1 MVVVM
6 DGYGG
11 DQVRAA
17 ERPHLEAGE
26 PLMQR
31 AADGLA
37 RIVGELLD
45 DPAVRPQDG
54 PGSVLLLVGSG
65 DNGGD
70 ALFAGARLAADGRH
84 VAVLRVGSRVHEAGL
99 AAALDA
105 GARLAPPARPDRR
118 WRVAPEPAAW
128 APDGPS
134 DAGAGTAGAADILR
148 AAATPD
154 AERLAAVAAEA
165 AAEADLVLDGILGIG
180 TGSGTP
186 LRSPARQVVDA
197 IRELARD
204 QRAPFVVAVDVPS
217 GIDVDTGAVADDHV
231 LHADVTVTFGGV
243 KAGLL
248 TGPGATLAGRIE
260 LVDVGIGA
268 DLATM
273 EPLIRT

>member
-1 MVVVM
+1 MASPGYRGSVVPM

-70 ALFAGARLAADGRH
+70 ALFAGARLASDGRH

-99 AAALDA
+99 AAALD
-105 GARLAPPARPDRR
+105 
-118 WRVAPEPAAW
+118 
-128 APDGPS
+128 
-134 DAGAGTAGAADILR
+134 
-148 AAATPD
+148 
-154 AERLAAVAAEA
+154 
-165 AAEADLVLDGILGIG
+165 
-180 TGSGTP
+180 
-186 LRSPARQVVDA
+186 
-197 IRELARD
+197 
-204 QRAPFVVAVDVPS
+204 
-217 GIDVDTGAVADDHV
+217 
-231 LHADVTVTFGGV
+231 
-243 KAGLL
+243 
-248 TGPGATLAGRIE
+248 
-260 LVDVGIGA
+260 
-268 DLATM
+268 
-273 EPLIRT
+273 

>member
-1 MVVVM
+1 M
-6 DGYGG
+6 DGYGA
-11 DQVRAA
+11 DQIRAA

-37 RIVGELLD
+37 RVVGDLLD
-45 DPAVRPQDG
+45 DPAVRPGDG

-105 GARLAPPARPDRR
+105 GARLLDDPAG
-118 WRVAPEPAAW
+118 PEAVVTDAA
-128 APDGPS
+128 
-134 DAGAGTAGAADILR
+134 L
-148 AAATPD
+148 
-154 AERLAAVAAEA
+154 
-165 AAEADLVLDGILGIG
+165 EADLVLDAVLGIG
-180 TGSGTP
+180 VRGP
-186 LRSPARQVVDA
+186 AALRSPAREVVDA

-217 GIDVDTGAVADDHV
+217 GIDVDTGGIADEHV

-248 TGPGATLAGRIE
+248 RGPAATLAGRIE

-268 DLATM
+268 DLAAV
-273 EPLIRT
+273 EPLVRT

>member
-1 MVVVM
+1 M

-11 DQVRAA
+11 DQIRAA
-17 ERPHLEAGE
+17 ERPHLDADE

-37 RIVGELLD
+37 RIVGNLLD
-45 DPAVRPQDG
+45 DPAVRPGDG

-70 ALFAGARLAADGRH
+70 ALFAGARLAAAGRH
-84 VAVLRVGSRVHEAGL
+84 VTVLRVGSRIHEAGL

-105 GARLAPPARPDRR
+105 GARLLDDPTGPAGS
-118 WRVAPEPAAW
+118 A
-128 APDGPS
+128 GP
-134 DAGAGTAGAADILR
+134 
-148 AAATPD
+148 
-154 AERLAAVAAEA
+154 AAVATA
-165 AAEADLVLDGILGIG
+165 AALEADLVLDGILGIG
-180 TGSGTP
+180 VRGAAA
-186 LRSPARQVVDA
+186 LRSPAREVVDA

-217 GIDVDTGAVADDHV
+217 GIDVDTGGIADDHV

-248 TGPGATLAGRIE
+248 AGPGATLAGRIE
-260 LVDVGIGA
+260 LVDVGIG
-268 DLATM
+268 DELAAV

>member
-1 MVVVM
+1 M

-11 DQVRAA
+11 DQIRAA
-17 ERPHLEAGE
+17 ERPHLDAGE

-37 RIVGELLD
+37 RIVGDLLD
-45 DPAVRPQDG
+45 DAAVRPVDG
-54 PGSVLLLVGSG
+54 PGSVLVLAGSG

-105 GARLAPPARPDRR
+105 GARLL
-118 WRVAPEPAAW
+118 
-128 APDGPS
+128 DGPS
-134 DAGAGTAGAADILR
+134 DAAGPGAGGVADVLR
-148 AAATPD
+148 AAGRSD
-154 AERLAAVAAEA
+154 GERLADAATEA
-165 AAEADLVLDGILGIG
+165 ALEADLVLDGILGIG
-180 TGSGTP
+180 VHGANA
-186 LRSPARQVVDA
+186 LRSPAREVVDA

-217 GIDVDTGAVADDHV
+217 GIDVDTGGVADDHV

-248 TGPGATLAGRIE
+248 TGPAATLAGRIE

>member
-1 MVVVM
+1 MVVPM

-37 RIVGELLD
+37 RIVGDLLD

-70 ALFAGARLAADGRH
+70 ALFAGARLASAGRH

-105 GARLAPPARPDRR
+105 GARLL
-118 WRVAPEPAAW
+118 
-128 APDGPS
+128 DGPS
-134 DAGAGTAGAADILR
+134 DPGADRDDAGAADILR

-154 AERLAAVAAEA
+154 AERLAAA
-165 AAEADLVLDGILGIG
+165 AAAAAAGADIVLDGILGIG
-180 TGSGTP
+180 AGGGTP
-186 LRSPARQVVDA
+186 LHSPARQVVDA

-217 GIDVDTGAVADDHV
+217 GIDVDTGAVADEHV

-268 DLATM
+268 DLATV
-273 EPLIRT
+273 EPLVRT

>member
-1 MVVVM
+1 M

-17 ERPHLEAGE
+17 ERPHLDAGE

-37 RIVGELLD
+37 HIVGRLLD
-45 DPAVRPQDG
+45 DPAERPDDG

-70 ALFAGARLAADGRH
+70 ALFAGAALASDGRH
-84 VAVLRVGSRVHEAGL
+84 VEVLRVGSRVHEGGL
-99 AAALDA
+99 AAALGA
-105 GARLAPPARPDRR
+105 GAVLLEG
-118 WRVAPEPAAW
+118 APEQLATDAA
-128 APDGPS
+128 
-134 DAGAGTAGAADILR
+134 LR
-148 AAATPD
+148 
-154 AERLAAVAAEA
+154 
-165 AAEADLVLDGILGIG
+165 ADLVLDAVLGIG
-180 TGSGTP
+180 VHGASA
-186 LRSPARQVVDA
+186 LRSPAREVVQA

-231 LHADVTVTFGGV
+231 LQADVTVTFGGV

-248 TGPGATLAGRIE
+248 RGPGATLAGRIE
-260 LVDVGIGA
+260 LVDVGIA
-268 DLATM
+268 DDLAAT

>member
-1 MVVVM
+1 MSPPGYRGTVVAM

-11 DQVRAA
+11 DQIRAA
-17 ERPHLEAGE
+17 ERPHLDAGE

-37 RIVGELLD
+37 RIVGDLLD
-45 DPAVRPQDG
+45 DPAVRPGDG

-70 ALFAGARLAADGRH
+70 ALFAGARLAAAGRH

-105 GARLAPPARPDRR
+105 GARPLDDPAG
-118 WRVAPEPAAW
+118 PEAVVTDAAL
-128 APDGPS
+128 D
-134 DAGAGTAGAADILR
+134 
-148 AAATPD
+148 
-154 AERLAAVAAEA
+154 
-165 AAEADLVLDGILGIG
+165 ADLVLDAILGIG
-180 TGSGTP
+180 VQGP
-186 LRSPARQVVDA
+186 AALRSPAREVVDA

-217 GIDVDTGAVADDHV
+217 GIDVDTGGIADDHV

-248 TGPGATLAGRIE
+248 TGPAATLAGRIE

-273 EPLIRT
+273 EPLVRT

>member
-1 MVVVM
+1 M

-11 DQVRAA
+11 DQIRAA
-17 ERPHLEAGE
+17 ERPHLDAGE

-37 RIVGELLD
+37 RIVGDLLD
-45 DPAVRPQDG
+45 DPAVRPGDG

-70 ALFAGARLAADGRH
+70 ALFAGARLAAAGRH

-105 GARLAPPARPDRR
+105 GARLLDDPAG
-118 WRVAPEPAAW
+118 PEAVVTDAAL
-128 APDGPS
+128 D
-134 DAGAGTAGAADILR
+134 
-148 AAATPD
+148 
-154 AERLAAVAAEA
+154 
-165 AAEADLVLDGILGIG
+165 ADLVLDAILGIG
-180 TGSGTP
+180 VRGP
-186 LRSPARQVVDA
+186 AALRSPAREVVDA

-217 GIDVDTGAVADDHV
+217 GIDVDTGGIADDHV

-248 TGPGATLAGRIE
+248 TGPAATLAGRIE
-260 LVDVGIGA
+260 LVDVGIGT

-273 EPLIRT
+273 EPLVRT

>member
-1 MVVVM
+1 M

-11 DQVRAA
+11 DQIRAA
-17 ERPHLEAGE
+17 ERPHLDAGE

-37 RIVGELLD
+37 RIVGDLLD
-45 DPAVRPQDG
+45 DPAVRPGDG

-70 ALFAGARLAADGRH
+70 ALFAGARLAAAGRH

-99 AAALDA
+99 AAALDT
-105 GARLAPPARPDRR
+105 GARLLDDPAG
-118 WRVAPEPAAW
+118 PE
-128 APDGPS
+128 
-134 DAGAGTAGAADILR
+134 
-148 AAATPD
+148 
-154 AERLAAVAAEA
+154 AAVTDAALD
-165 AAEADLVLDGILGIG
+165 ADLVLDAILGIG
-180 TGSGTP
+180 VQGP
-186 LRSPARQVVDA
+186 AALRSPAREVVDA

-217 GIDVDTGAVADDHV
+217 GIDVDTGGIADDHV

-248 TGPGATLAGRIE
+248 TGPAATLAGRIE

-273 EPLIRT
+273 EPLVRT

>member
-1 MVVVM
+1 MSPPGYRGTVVAM
-6 DGYGG
+6 DGYGA
-11 DQVRAA
+11 DQIRAA

-37 RIVGELLD
+37 RVVGDLLD
-45 DPAVRPQDG
+45 DPAVRPGDG

-84 VAVLRVGSRVHEAGL
+84 VAVVRVGSRVHEAGL

-105 GARLAPPARPDRR
+105 GARLLDDPAG
-118 WRVAPEPAAW
+118 PEAVVTDAA
-128 APDGPS
+128 
-134 DAGAGTAGAADILR
+134 L
-148 AAATPD
+148 
-154 AERLAAVAAEA
+154 
-165 AAEADLVLDGILGIG
+165 EADLVLDAVLGIG
-180 TGSGTP
+180 VRGP
-186 LRSPARQVVDA
+186 AALRSPAREVVDA

-217 GIDVDTGAVADDHV
+217 GIDVDTGRIADEHV

-248 TGPGATLAGRIE
+248 VGPAATLAGRIE

-268 DLATM
+268 DLAAV
-273 EPLIRT
+273 EPLVRT

>member
-1 MVVVM
+1 MAPPGYRGRVVPM

-37 RIVGELLD
+37 RIVSELLD

-70 ALFAGARLAADGRH
+70 ALFAGARLASAGRH
-84 VAVLRVGSRVHEAGL
+84 VAVLRVGSRVHGAGL

-105 GARLAPPARPDRR
+105 GARLLG
-118 WRVAPEPAAW
+118 
-128 APDGPS
+128 GPS
-134 DAGAGTAGAADILR
+134 DAAGTGTAGAADILR

-154 AERLAAVAAEA
+154 ADRLAAVAAEA

-180 TGSGTP
+180 AGGGTS

-268 DLATM
+268 DLAAT
-273 EPLIRT
+273 EPLVRT

>member
-1 MVVVM
+1 M

-11 DQVRAA
+11 DQIRAA
-17 ERPHLEAGE
+17 ERPHLDAGE

-37 RIVGELLD
+37 TIVGDLLD
-45 DPAVRPQDG
+45 DPAVRPGDG

-84 VAVLRVGSRVHEAGL
+84 VTVLRVGSRVHEAGL

-105 GARLAPPARPDRR
+105 GARLL
-118 WRVAPEPAAW
+118 
-128 APDGPS
+128 DGPVPDS
-134 DAGAGTAGAADILR
+134 GGPDAGASDILR
-148 AAATPD
+148 AAVPTVG
-154 AERLAAVAAEA
+154 ERLAAVATEA
-165 AAEADLVLDGILGIG
+165 ALEADLVLDGILGIG
-180 TGSGTP
+180 VHGAAP
-186 LRSPARQVVDA
+186 LRSPAREVVDA

-217 GIDVDTGAVADDHV
+217 GIDVDTGGIADDHV

-248 TGPGATLAGRIE
+248 RGPAATLAGRIE

-268 DLATM
+268 DLAAVK
-273 EPLIRT
+273 PLIRT

>member
-1 MVVVM
+1 MSSPAYRGSVVAM

-11 DQVRAA
+11 DQIRAA
-17 ERPHLEAGE
+17 ERPHLDAGE

-31 AADGLA
+31 AAAGLA
-37 RIVGELLD
+37 RIVGDLLD
-45 DPAVRPQDG
+45 DPAVRPVDG
-54 PGSVLLLVGSG
+54 PGSVLVLAGSG

-70 ALFAGARLAADGRH
+70 ALFAGARLAAAGRH
-84 VAVLRVGSRVHEAGL
+84 VAVLRVGSRVHAAGL

-105 GARLAPPARPDRR
+105 GARLL
-118 WRVAPEPAAW
+118 
-128 APDGPS
+128 DGASGTSGPN
-134 DAGAGTAGAADILR
+134 AGGAADILR
-148 AAATPD
+148 AAGRSD
-154 AERLAAVAAEA
+154 GERLADVATEA
-165 AAEADLVLDGILGIG
+165 ALEADLVLDGILGIG
-180 TGSGTP
+180 VHGATA
-186 LRSPARQVVDA
+186 LRSPAREVVEA

-217 GIDVDTGAVADDHV
+217 GVDVDTGGVADDHV

-248 TGPGATLAGRIE
+248 TGPAATLAGRIE

>member
-1 MVVVM
+1 M

-11 DQVRAA
+11 DQIRAA
-17 ERPHLEAGE
+17 ERPHLDAGE

-37 RIVGELLD
+37 RIVGDLLD
-45 DPAVRPQDG
+45 DPAVRPGDG

-70 ALFAGARLAADGRH
+70 ALFAGARLAAAGRH

-105 GARLAPPARPDRR
+105 GARPLDDPAG
-118 WRVAPEPAAW
+118 PEAVVTDAAL
-128 APDGPS
+128 D
-134 DAGAGTAGAADILR
+134 
-148 AAATPD
+148 
-154 AERLAAVAAEA
+154 
-165 AAEADLVLDGILGIG
+165 ADLVLDAILGIG
-180 TGSGTP
+180 VQGP
-186 LRSPARQVVDA
+186 AALRSPAREVVDA

-217 GIDVDTGAVADDHV
+217 GIDVDTGGIADDHV

-248 TGPGATLAGRIE
+248 TGPAATLAGRIE

-273 EPLIRT
+273 EPLVRT

>member
-1 MVVVM
+1 MVVAM

-31 AADGLA
+31 AAAGLA

-70 ALFAGARLAADGRH
+70 ALFAGAHLASDGRQ
-84 VAVLRVGSRVHEAGL
+84 VTVLRVGARVHEAGL

-105 GARLAPPARPDRR
+105 GSRLAPPARPDRR

-128 APDGPS
+128 APDGPT
-134 DAGAGTAGAADILR
+134 DPDDAGAADVLR

-165 AAEADLVLDGILGIG
+165 AAGADLVLDGILGIG
-180 TGSGTP
+180 AGGGTP

-273 EPLIRT
+273 EPLVRT

>member
-1 MVVVM
+1 MVVTM

-37 RIVGELLD
+37 HIVGGLLD

-70 ALFAGARLAADGRH
+70 ALFAGARLASAGRH
-84 VAVLRVGSRVHEAGL
+84 VAVLRVGPRVHEAGL

-105 GARLAPPARPDRR
+105 GARLL
-118 WRVAPEPAAW
+118 
-128 APDGPS
+128 DGPS
-134 DAGAGTAGAADILR
+134 DPRADRTDAGAADILR

-165 AAEADLVLDGILGIG
+165 AARADLVLDGILGIG
-180 TGSGTP
+180 AGGGTP

-197 IRELARD
+197 VRELARD

-268 DLATM
+268 DLATV
-273 EPLIRT
+273 EPLVRT

>member
-1 MVVVM
+1 M
-6 DGYGG
+6 DGYGA
-11 DQVRAA
+11 DQIRAA
-17 ERPHLEAGE
+17 ERPHLDAGE

-37 RIVGELLD
+37 RVVADLLD
-45 DPAVRPQDG
+45 DPAVRPGDG

-70 ALFAGARLAADGRH
+70 ALFAGARLASAGRR

-128 APDGPS
+128 APAGPDDS
-134 DAGAGTAGAADILR
+134 GPTGTDAGAADILR
-148 AAATPD
+148 AAVPD
-154 AERLAAVAAEA
+154 EGGRLAAVAAEA
-165 AAEADLVLDGILGIG
+165 ALDTDLVLDGILGIG
-180 TGSGTP
+180 ASGP
-186 LRSPARQVVDA
+186 LRSPAREVVDA
-197 IRELARD
+197 LRELARD

-217 GIDVDTGAVADDHV
+217 GIDVDTGGVADEHV

-248 TGPGATLAGRIE
+248 VGPAATLAGRIE
-260 LVDVGIGA
+260 LVDVGIAA
-268 DLATM
+268 DLAGV
-273 EPLIRT
+273 EPLVRT

>member
-1 MVVVM
+1 MSPPGYRGTVVAM

-11 DQVRAA
+11 DQIRAA
-17 ERPHLEAGE
+17 ERPHLDAGE
-26 PLMQR
+26 ALMQR

-37 RIVGELLD
+37 RIVGDLLD
-45 DPAVRPQDG
+45 DPAVRPGDG

-70 ALFAGARLAADGRH
+70 ALFAGARLATAGRH

-105 GARLAPPARPDRR
+105 GARFLDDPAG
-118 WRVAPEPAAW
+118 PE
-128 APDGPS
+128 
-134 DAGAGTAGAADILR
+134 
-148 AAATPD
+148 
-154 AERLAAVAAEA
+154 AAVTDAALD
-165 AAEADLVLDGILGIG
+165 ADLVLDAILGIG
-180 TGSGTP
+180 VRGP
-186 LRSPARQVVDA
+186 AALRSPAREVVDA
-197 IRELARD
+197 VRELARD

-217 GIDVDTGAVADDHV
+217 GIDVDTGGIADDHV

-248 TGPGATLAGRIE
+248 TGPAATLAGRIE

-273 EPLIRT
+273 EPLVRT

>member
-1 MVVVM
+1 MVVGM

-37 RIVGELLD
+37 RIVADLLD

-70 ALFAGARLAADGRH
+70 ALFAGARLATAGRH
-84 VAVLRVGSRVHEAGL
+84 VAVLRVGPRVHEAGL

-105 GARLAPPARPDRR
+105 GARLLDA
-118 WRVAPEPAAW
+118 
-128 APDGPS
+128 PS
-134 DAGAGTAGAADILR
+134 DPRADATEAGAADILR
-148 AAATPD
+148 AAAVPD
-154 AERLAAVAAEA
+154 GERLAAA
-165 AAEADLVLDGILGIG
+165 AADAAAGADIVLDGILGIG
-180 TGSGTP
+180 AGGGTP

-217 GIDVDTGAVADDHV
+217 GVDADTGAVADDHV

-260 LVDVGIGA
+260 LVDVGIGD
-268 DLATM
+268 DLAAV
-273 EPLIRT
+273 EPLIST

>member
-1 MVVVM
+1 M

-11 DQVRAA
+11 DQIRAA
-17 ERPHLEAGE
+17 ERPHLDAGE

-37 RIVGELLD
+37 RIVGALLD
-45 DPAVRPQDG
+45 EPAVRPGDG
-54 PGSVLLLVGSG
+54 PGSVLVLAGSG

-84 VAVLRVGSRVHEAGL
+84 VTVLRVGSRVHEAGL

-105 GARLAPPARPDRR
+105 GARLL
-118 WRVAPEPAAW
+118 
-128 APDGPS
+128 DGPS
-134 DAGAGTAGAADILR
+134 GASGPTGGAADILR
-148 AAATPD
+148 AAARSD
-154 AERLAAVAAEA
+154 GSRLAAVTTEA
-165 AAEADLVLDGILGIG
+165 ALEADLVLDGILGIG
-180 TGSGTP
+180 AHGANG
-186 LRSPARQVVDA
+186 LRSPAREVVDA

-217 GIDVDTGAVADDHV
+217 GIDVDTGGVADDHV
-231 LHADVTVTFGGV
+231 LQADVTVTFGGV

-248 TGPGATLAGRIE
+248 TGPAATLAGRIE

>member
-1 MVVVM
+1 M

-11 DQVRAA
+11 DQIRAA

-37 RIVGELLD
+37 AIVGGLLD
-45 DPAVRPQDG
+45 DPAVRPGDG
-54 PGSVLLLVGSG
+54 PGSVLVLAGSG

-70 ALFAGARLAADGRH
+70 ALFAGARLAADGRR
-84 VAVLRVGSRVHEAGL
+84 VTVLRVGSRVHEAGM
-99 AAALDA
+99 AAALAAGVRLLDSPRDA
-105 GARLAPPARPDRR
+105 G
-118 WRVAPEPAAW
+118 
-128 APDGPS
+128 S
-134 DAGAGTAGAADILR
+134 DADAAGAAGAADILQ
-148 AAATPD
+148 AALPDDGSRWASVAT
-154 AERLAAVAAEA
+154 EA
-165 AAEADLVLDGILGIG
+165 ALEADLVLDGILGIG
-180 TGSGTP
+180 VRGP
-186 LRSPARQVVDA
+186 AALRSPAREVVDA

-217 GIDVDTGAVADDHV
+217 GIDVDTGGVADEHV

-248 TGPGATLAGRIE
+248 TGPAATLAGRIE

-268 DLATM
+268 DLAAM
-273 EPLIRT
+273 EPLVRT

>member
-1 MVVVM
+1 MVVRM
-6 DGYGG
+6 NGYGG

-37 RIVGELLD
+37 RIVGDLLD
-45 DPAVRPQDG
+45 DAAVRPQDG

-70 ALFAGARLAADGRH
+70 ALFAGARLASAGRH
-84 VAVLRVGSRVHEAGL
+84 VTVLRVGSRVHEAGL

-105 GARLAPPARPDRR
+105 GARLL
-118 WRVAPEPAAW
+118 
-128 APDGPS
+128 DGPS
-134 DAGAGTAGAADILR
+134 DARGASDAGAADILR
-148 AAATPD
+148 AAAVPD
-154 AERLAAVAAEA
+154 AQRLAAVAAEA
-165 AAEADLVLDGILGIG
+165 AAGTDLVLDGILGIG
-180 TGSGTP
+180 AGGGTP

-268 DLATM
+268 DLAAV

>member
-1 MVVVM
+1 M

-11 DQVRAA
+11 DQIRAA
-17 ERPHLEAGE
+17 ERPHLDAGE

-37 RIVGELLD
+37 RIVAGLLD
-45 DPAVRPQDG
+45 DPAVRPGDG
-54 PGSVLLLVGSG
+54 PGSVLVLAGSG

-70 ALFAGARLAADGRH
+70 ALFAAARLASDGRR
-84 VAVLRVGSRVHEAGL
+84 VAVLRVGSRVHGAGL

-105 GARLAPPARPDRR
+105 GGRLLDAPTDTGTDRT
-118 WRVAPEPAAW
+118 
-128 APDGPS
+128 D
-134 DAGAGTAGAADILR
+134 AGAADVLR
-148 AAATPD
+148 AAAPSD
-154 AERLAAVAAEA
+154 GDRLAAVATEA
-165 AAEADLVLDGILGIG
+165 AQDADLVLDGILGIG
-180 TGSGTP
+180 VHGASA
-186 LRSPARQVVDA
+186 LRSPAREVVDA

-217 GIDVDTGAVADDHV
+217 GIDVDTGGVADEHV

-268 DLATM
+268 DLAAV
-273 EPLIRT
+273 EPLVRT